1 MSHREII
8 WDRIKLYDELWEKPT
23 VQLAKE
29 YGISDVGL
37 GKVCRQLNIPKPS
50 RGYWRRKEMG
60 LTVVRQPLPPME
72 TVPRV
77 ISHLAVQIQQPPL
90 SEDLTALALW
100 EAVPGNTIQAPP
112 DILNPH
118 PLVAKSHKALSQAKS
133 DERGI
138 WFPVQNSV
146 WTC

>member
-1 MSHREII
+1 MEGMPHRQII
-8 WDRIKLYDELWEKPT
+8 WDRTKLYDELWEKPT

-60 LTVVRQPLPPME
+60 LTVVRQPLHPME
-72 TVPRV
+72 IVPRV
-77 ISHLAVQIQQPPL
+77 ISHLPVQVQQPRL

-100 EAVPGNTIQAPP
+100 EAVISYV
-112 DILNPH
+112 L
-118 PLVAKSHKALSQAKS
+118 
-133 DERGI
+133 
-138 WFPVQNSV
+138 
-146 WTC
+146 